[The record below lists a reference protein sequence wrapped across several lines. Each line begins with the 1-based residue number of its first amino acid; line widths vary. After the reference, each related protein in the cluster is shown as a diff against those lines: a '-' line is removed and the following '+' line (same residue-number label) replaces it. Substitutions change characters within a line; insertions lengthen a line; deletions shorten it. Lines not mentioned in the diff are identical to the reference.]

1 MRNGLAALGLAAAC
15 LCAPSPAHAQ
25 TAMHDPWEGF
35 NRRLYAFNEAL
46 DRGIF
51 EPVARGYRAIT
62 PQPVRHGVTNFLN
75 NLHAPV
81 IFVNDL
87 LQGHPGEAG
96 KTVAR
101 FGVNTTVGVLGLFD
115 PATDMG
121 LERRDEDFGQTLGVW
136 GAGSG
141 PYLFLPVL
149 GPSSVR
155 DSIGGV
161 VDLAL
166 DPLNWARFHHANTVR
181 ITRGVV
187 TAVSTRESLLD
198 SVDQLRRTSVDP
210 YVSVRSS
217 YSLLRDSAIRN
228 GRDEPAEI
236 PSLQDIPEDEPVT
249 SETPS
254 APDAHTDSG
263 AAAQAPQSD
272 PSVQPP
278 SGEKQ

>member
-35 NRRLYAFNEAL
+35 NRRLYAFNDAL

-96 KTVAR
+96 KTAAR

-121 LERRDEDFGQTLGVW
+121 LERRIRAVSLLAGAWAVERSRQYRRRRRSGVRPSELGAFSPCRRRAHHAWRGDRGIDAREPARCRRSAAPDFG
-136 GAGSG
+136 
-141 PYLFLPVL
+141 
-149 GPSSVR
+149 
-155 DSIGGV
+155 
-161 VDLAL
+161 
-166 DPLNWARFHHANTVR
+166 
-181 ITRGVV
+181 
-187 TAVSTRESLLD
+187 
-198 SVDQLRRTSVDP
+198 
-210 YVSVRSS
+210 
-217 YSLLRDSAIRN
+217 
-228 GRDEPAEI
+228 
-236 PSLQDIPEDEPVT
+236 
-249 SETPS
+249 
-254 APDAHTDSG
+254 
-263 AAAQAPQSD
+263 
-272 PSVQPP
+272 
-278 SGEKQ
+278 